1 MVLGRR
7 LPEGSGN
14 ILHEQLTYIFAGRNL
29 TPTAGNLVPSSYR
42 EKLGPMTFLLL

>member
-14 ILHEQLTYIFAGRNL
+14 ILHEQLTYIFAGRNF

>member
-7 LPEGSGN
+7 LPKGSVN

-29 TPTAGNLVPSSYR
+29 SPAVGNLAPSTYR
-42 EKLGPMTFLLL
+42 EKLGPTTFLL